1 MDARLHIHASAGVR
15 AHLAVPAKTVE
26 GPLFLGVVPEMDGD
40 CLAVSEALDL
50 LVGLFAGANY
60 ALDACRT
67 RDVEPTGGV
76 LAVLHAVDAG
86 LGVVRHCASGTVGE
100 CTVGCRRVDAG
111 GLLVSRKREA
121 RGGVVADEVVG
132 AGAELGCLAH
142 LVSGDG
148 ARRRLRLRLRLRLER
163 RLRLRLGRR
172 LRLRLGRRL
181 GESGLGERRR
191 GNIEVAVLDRDQLNK
206 FGYRREFDRSIPLVL
221 PLYAHMLLW
230 RRSRSASRG
239 SVPASEALS
248 FFTPTFFMLPT
259 APPKLPESLKTRYF
273 IIYGTSDPLHGP
285 GLERFWQ
292 VSEAPHPS
300 LRFLDTPAPAAG
312 IPVYERQRALLAF
325 GYAFAALR
333 GVADFPMAPAPLP
346 LLATLR
352 VEALGV
358 PSKLPPPPFGL
369 NESLKTRFFVI
380 HGTSNPQHGPGLE
393 RFWLGPELQVPSG
406 IKTLTS
412 LVYTPGGAMPVQQR
426 QRALSVFGHAFAC
439 IKAASRALSEFD
451 LPPEPLGLK
460 RHWNGKHRLAASL
473 ESSAERRIRTSAF
486 STAPDDID

>member
-1 MDARLHIHASAGVR
+1 
-15 AHLAVPAKTVE
+15 
-26 GPLFLGVVPEMDGD
+26 
-40 CLAVSEALDL
+40 
-50 LVGLFAGANY
+50 
-60 ALDACRT
+60 
-67 RDVEPTGGV
+67 
-76 LAVLHAVDAG
+76 
-86 LGVVRHCASGTVGE
+86 
-100 CTVGCRRVDAG
+100 
-111 GLLVSRKREA
+111 
-121 RGGVVADEVVG
+121 
-132 AGAELGCLAH
+132 
-142 LVSGDG
+142 
-148 ARRRLRLRLRLRLER
+148 
-163 RLRLRLGRR
+163 
-172 LRLRLGRRL
+172 
-181 GESGLGERRR
+181 
-191 GNIEVAVLDRDQLNK
+191 
-206 FGYRREFDRSIPLVL
+206 
-221 PLYAHMLLW
+221 MLLW

-380 HGTSNPQHGPGLE
+380 HGTSNP
-393 RFWLGPELQVPSG
+393 
-406 IKTLTS
+406 TLTS